1 MANISITEIPL
12 ICHPQSDA
20 NGVESLVVT
29 ISHAQ
34 NGEIGII
41 YRVAG
46 ALETL
51 EIAAPVAGNRVD
63 GLWKSTCFELFV
75 CHFEDSSYL
84 EYNFSPSGQWAAY
97 QFASYRDGVSE
108 LEASAPS
115 IEVKQNGNT
124 LTLSASLQ
132 LPVAWRARKLS
143 ACISAVVA
151 TKNGDISYWAVAHP
165 PGKPDFHHRD
175 CFAVQLEAR
184 SAP

>member
-1 MANISITEIPL
+1 LANISVTEIPL
-12 ICHPQSDA
+12 ICHPKSDA
-20 NGVESLVVT
+20 NGVESLTVT

-34 NGEIGII
+34 NGEIRII

-51 EIAAPVAGNRVD
+51 EIAAPAAADRVD

-75 CHFEDSSYL
+75 CYSKDSSYL
-84 EYNFSPSGQWAAY
+84 EYNFAPSGQWAAY
-97 QFASYRDGVSE
+97 QFARYRDAMSE
-108 LEASAPS
+108 LETSAPS
-115 IEVKQNGNT
+115 IEVKQNGNIH
-124 LTLSASLQ
+124 TLSASLQ

-143 ACISAVVA
+143 AGISAVVA

>member
-1 MANISITEIPL
+1 MTDIPL

-20 NGVESLVVT
+20 HGVESLTVT
-29 ISHAQ
+29 ISHGQ
-34 NGEIGII
+34 SGEIGII

-51 EIAAPVAGNRVD
+51 EIATPAAGDRVE

-75 CHFEDSSYL
+75 CRFEDSSYL
-84 EYNFSPSGQWAAY
+84 EYNFAPSGQWAAY
-97 QFASYRDGVSE
+97 QFASYRDAMSE
-108 LEASAPS
+108 LETGAPS
-115 IEVKQNGNT
+115 IEVKQNGNI
-124 LTLSASLQ
+124 LTLSASLH
-132 LPVAWRARKLS
+132 LPVAWRACKLS
-143 ACISAVVA
+143 AGISAVVA

-165 PGKPDFHHRD
+165 PSKPDFHHRD

>member
-1 MANISITEIPL
+1 MTEIPL

-20 NGVESLVVT
+20 NGVESLAVM

-46 ALETL
+46 ALDTL
-51 EIAAPVAGNRVD
+51 EIAAPAAGGRVD
-63 GLWKSTCFELFV
+63 GLWKNTCFELFV
-75 CHFEDSSYL
+75 GHSEDSSYL
-84 EYNFSPSGQWAAY
+84 EYNFAPSGQWAAY
-97 QFASYRDGVSE
+97 QFASYRDAMPD
-108 LEASAPS
+108 LETSAPS
-115 IEVKQNGNT
+115 IQVKKSGDI
-124 LTLSASLQ
+124 LTLSVTLR
-132 LPVAWRARKLS
+132 LPVAWRARKL
-143 ACISAVVA
+143 AAGISAVVA
-151 TKNGDISYWAVAHP
+151 TQRGDISYWGVAHP